1 MVLKAGL
8 FVNEGMKWCKG
19 CDKFVSVAE
28 FYAAV
33 HNRGGLMS
41 LCKRCH
47 LAKYGAKKKDIPVP
61 QPSRSP
67 RLEDALL

>member
-19 CDKFVSVAE
+19 CDKFVPVVGFYVA
-28 FYAAV
+28 A
-33 HNRGGLMS
+33 HNRGGLTS

-47 LAKYGAKKKDIPVP
+47 LAKYGAKKKDIHVARPRMP
-61 QPSRSP
+61 Q
-67 RLEDALL
+67 LEDALL